1 MTQLPRPFPE
11 AYPPVPPQMPQP
23 RPLREERWW
32 LISILFLL
40 TLLTTL
46 YCGFQFHVGFVAEN
60 AAEYELWFDSL
71 LANPLLL
78 RYGAPFSFTLL
89 LILIAHEM
97 GHYLACRFYKID
109 ATPPFIIPAPPF
121 LPLPPPLSTLLGFPG
136 ISLNPFGTFGAVIR
150 IRSLFPGR
158 RSLFDVGIA
167 GPLAGFAFILPAL
180 VLGLLLSKE
189 FVAPPEVGLAFGE
202 PALFQLAQTLFFS
215 APEGAALAL
224 HPIGWAAWFG
234 MLATSLNLLPIGQLD
249 GGHVVYAIFGPR
261 VHRQVSHV
269 AFIALILIS
278 LLSWPAMA
286 YIFFALLIRFLGF
299 KHPPTFND
307 YETVGKARIRIAILG
322 WIILALTFIPV
333 PIEIIGLD

>member
-1 MTQLPRPFPE
+1 
-11 AYPPVPPQMPQP
+11 MPQP

-46 YCGFQFHVGFVAEN
+46 YCGFQFHVGFVADN
-60 AAEYELWFDSL
+60 VAEYELWWDSL

-78 RYGAPFSFTLL
+78 LYGAPFSFTLL

-121 LPLPPPLSTLLGFPG
+121 LPLPPPLSTLLGVPG

-158 RSLFDVGIA
+158 RALFDVGIA
-167 GPLAGFAFILPAL
+167 GPLAGFVFILLAL

-189 FVAPPEVGLAFGE
+189 FVTPPKRDWPLESRR
-202 PALFQLAQTLFFS
+202 FF
-215 APEGAALAL
+215 E
-224 HPIGWAAWFG
+224 
-234 MLATSLNLLPIGQLD
+234 
-249 GGHVVYAIFGPR
+249 
-261 VHRQVSHV
+261 
-269 AFIALILIS
+269 
-278 LLSWPAMA
+278 
-286 YIFFALLIRFLGF
+286 
-299 KHPPTFND
+299 
-307 YETVGKARIRIAILG
+307 
-322 WIILALTFIPV
+322 
-333 PIEIIGLD
+333 